1 MEKRLNA
8 QSAQIES
15 KVDRLIAMMQ
25 SLICLQKSFQ
35 CDDWACENT
44 TSVVKKFSGDGEG
57 DCGSQSENLISF
69 QKLHFIHPPLYT
81 EQILPAPFGRKSF
94 PFEILNKKRNFTSLT
109 AAAGKVNLCMQLH
122 SMERRLDEIADMVGA
137 KPRNAI
143 EDKLEE
149 SKRLKEKLKS
159 ALELEKLQLRIFEQK
174 ETWMDYIFGICK
186 PDGRVGKMG
195 SKWVSS
201 SWLIQ
206 NDIAL
211 TCGVGEYH
219 HLQPNPPAITLYAR

>member
-1 MEKRLNA
+1 MCFQKAIRCDEPASKTSMNA
-8 QSAQIES
+8 
-15 KVDRLIAMMQ
+15 
-25 SLICLQKSFQ
+25 
-35 CDDWACENT
+35 
-44 TSVVKKFSGDGEG
+44 VKNFSNAGEG
-57 DCGSQSENLISF
+57 DSRSQSENFCSF
-69 QKLHFIHPPLYT
+69 HRPHFTRPPLHRAA
-81 EQILPAPFGRKSF
+81 EQIQPAPFGRKSS
-94 PFEILNKKRNFTSLT
+94 PFQALDMNKNIITST
-109 AAAGKVNLCMQLH
+109 AASGEDNLGIQLH
-122 SMERRLDEIADMVGA
+122 NMEMRLDEIADLVGA
-137 KPRNAI
+137 KSRNAT

-149 SKRLKEKLKS
+149 CKRLKEKLKS

-201 SWLIQ
+201 SWLIH